1 MILSHSCL
9 RGSYDSSLEL
19 LSSRVFPPLLLAVSA
34 PALYSYKREANIGSE
49 HRKKYGEIKMIYTVV
64 EPIISPEAAH
74 PLGELVYLI

>member
-19 LSSRVFPPLLLAVSA
+19 LSSWVFPPLLLAVTA

-49 HRKKYGEIKMIYTVV
+49 HGKKYGKTKMIYTVI
-64 EPIISPEAAH
+64 ESIITPEAAH
-74 PLGELVYLI
+74 PLSYLKPC